1 MCGKATLYLWIL
13 PINNTT
19 HDWICYI
26 IHRPTVRMRIYM
38 SNRFSWLA
46 SSLATA
52 VTLLAS
58 GAAFAD
64 PALTDQDQFPRNFP
78 ATYPQ
83 VQNKVLDMSA
93 DPNLPDPY
101 FQYTYRDQWI
111 ERQTAAFR
119 AINREMMDLQT
130 MSDPT
135 IRTRD
140 LPSSYC
146 SSLLSEGYNACAAV
160 EEPAPAVPM
169 PRVQPPAV
177 APAPAP
183 VPALW

>member
-1 MCGKATLYLWIL
+1 
-13 PINNTT
+13 
-19 HDWICYI
+19 
-26 IHRPTVRMRIYM
+26 M
-38 SNRFSWLA
+38 STRFSWLA
-46 SSLATA
+46 SSLVAA
-52 VTLLAS
+52 STLLAS

-64 PALTDQDQFPRNFP
+64 PLLTDQDQFPRNFP

-83 VQNKVLDMSA
+83 VQNKVLDMTS
-93 DPNLPDPY
+93 DPNLPNPY
-101 FQYTYRDQWI
+101 IQTTFRDQWI
-111 ERQTAAFR
+111 ERQATSFR

-130 MSDPT
+130 LSDAT

-146 SSLLSEGYNACAAV
+146 SSLLSEGFNACSAP

-169 PRVQPPAV
+169 PRVEAPPAV
-177 APAPAP
+177 TYPP

>member
-1 MCGKATLYLWIL
+1 
-13 PINNTT
+13 
-19 HDWICYI
+19 
-26 IHRPTVRMRIYM
+26 M
-38 SNRFSWLA
+38 STRFSWLA
-46 SSLATA
+46 SSLVAA
-52 VTLLAS
+52 SALLAS

-64 PALTDQDQFPRNFP
+64 PLLTSQDQYPQNFP

-83 VQNKVLDMSA
+83 AQNKVLDMTS

-101 FQYTYRDQWI
+101 IQTTFRDQWI
-111 ERQTAAFR
+111 ERQANAFR
-119 AINREMMDLQT
+119 AMNREMMDLQT
-130 MSDPT
+130 LSDAT

-146 SSLLSEGYNACAAV
+146 SSLLAEGFNACAAP

-169 PRVQPPAV
+169 PRVET
-177 APAPAP
+177 PAPVRP